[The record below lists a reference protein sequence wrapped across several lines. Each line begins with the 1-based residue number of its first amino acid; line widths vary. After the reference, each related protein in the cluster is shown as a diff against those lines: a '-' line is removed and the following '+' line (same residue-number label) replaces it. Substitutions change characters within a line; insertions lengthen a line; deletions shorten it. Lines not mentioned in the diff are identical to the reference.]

1 MIKLVITLP
10 DGTLM
15 THDVTTERATVGSG
29 VESTVVIPNETVA
42 ETHLELL
49 SDEKGY
55 LAADLAGGGSTTIN
69 GHPVDVGV
77 HYILETGTLIRMG
90 EVELVYIE
98 TEAEDSGQGE
108 AIPVAQIAKAAS
120 VVDVSGGVG
129 GAFKPG
135 SFNLPKHPKGVFEPL
150 KTERSLI
157 VMGSIAITF
166 FAVAAAIGAGY
177 LSANIPLPR

>member
-15 THDVTTERATVGSG
+15 THDMTAEQATVGSG
-29 VESTVVIPNETVA
+29 VESTIVIPNESVA

-49 SDEKGY
+49 LDGAGY
-55 LAADLAGGGSTTIN
+55 LAADLVGGGATSIN

-77 HYILETGTLIRMG
+77 HYVLETGTLIQMG

-98 TEAEDSGQGE
+98 TEALESAQHE
-108 AIPVAQIAKAAS
+108 AVPVAQIAN
-120 VVDVSGGVG
+120 VIDVSGGAS

-135 SFNLPKHPKGVFEPL
+135 SFNLPKHPKGIFEPI
-150 KTERSLI
+150 KAQRSLL
-157 VMGSIAITF
+157 VMASIAITF
-166 FAVAAAIGAGY
+166 FAVAAAVGAGY
-177 LSANIPLPR
+177 LSLSIPVSR

>member
-15 THDVTTERATVGSG
+15 THDMTTEHATVGSG
-29 VESTVVIPNETVA
+29 VESTIVIPNESVA

-49 SDEKGY
+49 LDGNGY
-55 LAADLAGGGSTTIN
+55 LVADLVGGGATSIN
-69 GHPVDVGV
+69 SHPVDVGV
-77 HYILETGTLIRMG
+77 HYMLETGTLIQMG

-98 TEAEDSGQGE
+98 TESVVPAQHE
-108 AIPVAQIAKAAS
+108 ANAALQIANI
-120 VVDVSGGVG
+120 VDVSGGAS

-135 SFNLPKHPKGVFEPL
+135 SFSLPKHPKGIFEPR
-150 KTERSLI
+150 KAQRSLL
-157 VMGSIAITF
+157 VMASIAITF

-177 LSANIPLPR
+177 LSLTIPLSH